1 MAPHHV
7 KPHSSQPPYE
17 VHFLT
22 LPDFTLL
29 AVSAAVEVLRMA
41 NRSMGREF
49 YRWSVSSTHP
59 QEQGAS
65 CGLLLTEPGTV
76 HRSPTQADLVLVCG
90 GLNAERWVNEELK
103 GSLRDLARRHVALG
117 ALCTGTLALARAGV
131 LDGYRATVHW
141 ENINAVREQFPKIK
155 LSSEL
160 FVIDRDR
167 YTCGGGVAPLDMM
180 LSLVRE
186 HLGPDIAGQITEVF
200 SLDRI
205 RPENH
210 PQHVHLRAKVGLTHE
225 HLMEA
230 AALMAA
236 NVEEPLPMDE
246 VARLVGVSRRQIER
260 LFKRYV
266 GVAPTKYYLDLRL
279 QKARELLQ
287 QTSMS
292 IMEISIACGFVSNP
306 HFSHCYRK
314 LFGHAPSVER
324 LEQQF
329 GKDWAKSPAGL
340 AFAPANLVQF
350 SSPPYQGNDEK
361 LSWSRFESKHPPLYQ
376 WQQSFWLRQT
386 QSQTERLGA

>member
-1 MAPHHV
+1 
-7 KPHSSQPPYE
+7 
-17 VHFLT
+17 
-22 LPDFTLL
+22 
-29 AVSAAVEVLRMA
+29 
-41 NRSMGREF
+41 
-49 YRWSVSSTHP
+49 
-59 QEQGAS
+59 
-65 CGLLLTEPGTV
+65 
-76 HRSPTQADLVLVCG
+76 
-90 GLNAERWVNEELK
+90 
-103 GSLRDLARRHVALG
+103 
-117 ALCTGTLALARAGV
+117 
-131 LDGYRATVHW
+131 
-141 ENINAVREQFPKIK
+141 
-155 LSSEL
+155 L

-167 YTCGGGVAPLDMM
+167 FTCGGGVAPLDMM
-180 LSLVRE
+180 LSMVRD
-186 HLGPDIAGQITEVF
+186 HLGPDIAGQITDVF

-225 HLMEA
+225 NLIEA

-236 NVEEPLPMDE
+236 NIEEPLPMDE

-279 QKARELLQ
+279 NKARELLQ

-329 GKDWAKSPAGL
+329 GKSWASSPAGL

-350 SSPPYQGNDEK
+350 SSQTYQHANDK
-361 LSWSRFESKHPPLYQ
+361 LPWARFESKHPPLYQ

-386 QSQTERLGA
+386 QPQTERLGA